1 MPLQPGTQIAGRY
14 TVLRPAGRGHDSLV
28 LQAFDEVMGR
38 DVAVKVPPERAHR
51 DGALDQRIRREAR
64 VVESLGPHPHIVRLL
79 DVVDH
84 DGAPVLVTE
93 WMREGSLADR
103 LTAAGGAGLGL
114 RETVRV
120 GTAVADALEHAHRLG
135 VIHRDLKP
143 SNVLYDA
150 GRPKLG
156 DFGLFG
162 ALQGDTGMT
171 MAGQV
176 TGTPRYMAPEQVAG
190 VSQSPA
196 SDVFGLGIL
205 LFECFHGRS
214 PFPEHS
220 SLPQRMRA
228 LLAPIAIPPSP
239 LADVLGG
246 CLQGDPDARKSADEI
261 LRALRE
267 LEGAGAAL
275 APTTPVTS
283 PGGSAD
289 VATPGTRPPA
299 RTARSGWGGAGRL
312 LVAAVVVAAAA
323 WSTAT
328 GLLPVQVVVGAATVL
343 LAAAVAWAFRRL
355 VSSSPTA
362 DGEDEDVGIL
372 TRLEAGEDLTRS
384 MMVQVDDVVARLKAP
399 TAKFLGLSVIA
410 LIRDYDVTEDYAK
423 RAELLQ
429 QAVTTMEKL
438 SQELSPWYVRYKDAI
453 AIVIAM
459 VGAAAGVATV
469 VTGFLR

>member
-1 MPLQPGTQIAGRY
+1 MPLQPGTRIAGRY
-14 TVLRPAGRGHDSLV
+14 TVLEPAGSGRDSLV
-28 LQAFDEVMGR
+28 LRGLDEVLGR
-38 DVAVKVPPERAHR
+38 EVALKAPPDRADR
-51 DGALDQRIRREAR
+51 DGALKERIRREAR

-103 LTAAGGAGLGL
+103 LTAAGAAGLGL
-114 RETVRV
+114 AETVRV
-120 GTAVADALEHAHRLG
+120 GTAVAEALAHAHRLG

-150 GRPKLG
+150 GRPKLA

-162 ALQGDTGMT
+162 ALQVDTGMT
-171 MAGQV
+171 RAGQV
-176 TGTPRYMAPEQVAG
+176 TGTRRYMAPEQVAG
-190 VSQSPA
+190 VTQSPA

-214 PFPEHS
+214 PFPEPG
-220 SLPQRMRA
+220 SLPQLMRA

-239 LADVLGG
+239 LADVLDA
-246 CLQGDPDARKSADEI
+246 CLQGDPEARRSADEI
-261 LRALRE
+261 VRALRE
-267 LEGAGAAL
+267 LVGAGAASP
-275 APTTPVTS
+275 PTVTPV
-283 PGGSAD
+283 GS
-289 VATPGTRPPA
+289 RPPVPA
-299 RTARSGWGGAGRL
+299 ARSRWGAVGRI
-312 LVAAVVVAAAA
+312 LVAAAVLAAGG
-323 WSTAT
+323 WSVAT
-328 GLLPVQVVVGAATVL
+328 GVLPVQVVVGAATVL

-355 VSSSPTA
+355 VSHPA
-362 DGEDEDVGIL
+362 EGEDEDVGIL

-410 LIRDYDVTEDYAK
+410 LIRDYDVTEDYSK

>member
-1 MPLQPGTQIAGRY
+1 MPLQPGTRIAGRY
-14 TVLRPAGRGHDSLV
+14 TVLEPAGTGRDSLV
-28 LQAFDEVMGR
+28 LRGHDEVLGR
-38 DVAVKVPPERAHR
+38 EVALKAPPDRAHR
-51 DGALDQRIRREAR
+51 DGVLDERIRREAR
-64 VVESLGPHPHIVRLL
+64 VVEALGPHPHIVRLL

-84 DGAPVLVTE
+84 DGAPVLVME

-103 LTAAGGAGLGL
+103 LAAAGAAGLGL
-114 RETVRV
+114 DETVRV
-120 GTAVADALEHAHRLG
+120 GTAVAEALAHAHRLG

-162 ALQGDTGMT
+162 ALQADTGMT

-190 VSQSPA
+190 VSQTPA
-196 SDVFGLGIL
+196 SDVFGLGVL
-205 LFECFHGRS
+205 LYECFHGRS
-214 PFPEHS
+214 PFPEHG
-220 SLPQRMRA
+220 SLPQLMRA

-246 CLQGDPDARKSADEI
+246 CLQGDPGVRRSAEEI

-267 LEGAGAAL
+267 LAAGPAAAAVEPTVATAGA
-275 APTTPVTS
+275 
-283 PGGSAD
+283 
-289 VATPGTRPPA
+289 RPPVPA
-299 RTARSGWGGAGRL
+299 AEGRQRRGAAGRI
-312 LVAAVVVAAAA
+312 LVTAAVVAAGG
-323 WSTAT
+323 WSVAT
-328 GLLPVQVVVGAATVL
+328 GVLPVQVVVGAATVL

-355 VSSSPTA
+355 MSHPV
-362 DGEDEDVGIL
+362 DGEDDDVGIL

-410 LIRDYDVTEDYAK
+410 LIRDYDGTEDYSK

-429 QAVTTMEKL
+429 QAVSTMEKL

-469 VTGFLR
+469 VSGFLR